1 MILQTRRGASR
12 NGGIINAKPIFILS
26 LIEMIRRN
34 TYKFNKFYFRD
45 CREMSKK
52 FFGFFN
58 ELIDK
63 VIEIS

>member
-1 MILQTRRGASR
+1 MDMLFPSYVC
-12 NGGIINAKPIFILS
+12 PIYLGRFRIV
-26 LIEMIRRN
+26 
-34 TYKFNKFYFRD
+34 RD

-52 FFGFFN
+52 FFGFSN

>member
-1 MILQTRRGASR
+1 MIDGNLLRVEMLYDNSY
-12 NGGIINAKPIFILS
+12 N
-26 LIEMIRRN
+26 LI
-34 TYKFNKFYFRD
+34 FRD